1 MKHLVT
7 AAVIAVGVVALGA
20 TSASAAIICNDEG
33 DCWKVKT
40 KHTYP
45 PDARVHV
52 YEDDY
57 VIDTK
62 KYKWRE
68 GRPGPGYW
76 RGGVW
81 IDF

>member
-1 MKHLVT
+1 MKRTAVMLLAAAGSIALMTTGVS
-7 AAVIAVGVVALGA
+7 AAVV
-20 TSASAAIICNDEG
+20 CNDEG
-33 DCWKVKT
+33 DCWKVKE

-45 PDARVHV
+45 PKARVHV
-52 YEDDY
+52 YDDDY

-68 GRPGPGYW
+68 ARPGPGYW
-76 RGGVW
+76 SGGVW